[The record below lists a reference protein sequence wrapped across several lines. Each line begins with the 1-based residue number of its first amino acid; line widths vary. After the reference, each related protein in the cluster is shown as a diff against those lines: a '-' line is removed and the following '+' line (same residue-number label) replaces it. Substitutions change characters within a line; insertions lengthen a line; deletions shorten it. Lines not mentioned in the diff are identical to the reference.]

1 MSIVI
6 IGSSNS
12 DMVVRVPHI
21 PSKGETVIGKS
32 FDVLPGGKGANQ
44 AVAAARLGADINF
57 IASIGSDSFG
67 DKAIENFKKDSI
79 NIDSIIRPNTNSGT
93 AFIFVDD
100 NGQNSIAVSPESNAL
115 LRPEHIENNATIIS
129 NASHVLAQL
138 ETPIETII
146 HASEIS
152 KREQVPFILNP
163 APAQELPDQLLS
175 NTYILTPNETE
186 ASILSGIEVIDIE
199 SATLA
204 ANIILKKGVEIVI
217 ITMGAN
223 GCLYVDKS
231 KSKHIKSYTVD
242 VIDTTAAGDTFNG
255 ALVHLLAKGKSID
268 EAIQFANAASALSV
282 TKFGAQP
289 SAPYIQEVIE
299 FMDLNDHRNILDL
312 R

>member
-44 AVAAARLGADINF
+44 AVAAARLGADVKF
-57 IASIGSDSFG
+57 IASIGLDSFG
-67 DKAIENFKKDSI
+67 DTAIENFKKDSI

-115 LRPEHIENNATIIS
+115 LNSDHIEKNAKIIANAT
-129 NASHVLAQL
+129 HVLAQL

-163 APAQELPDQLLS
+163 APAQKLPDQLLS

-186 ASILSGIEVIDIE
+186 ASILSGIEVTDIA
-199 SATLA
+199 SATIA
-204 ANIILKKGVEIVI
+204 ANTLLKKGVEIVI
-217 ITMGAN
+217 ITMGEN
-223 GCLYVDKS
+223 GCLYVNENE
-231 KSKHIKSYTVD
+231 SKHIKTYKVD
-242 VIDTTAAGDTFNG
+242 TIDTTAAGDTFNG
-255 ALVHLLAKGKSID
+255 ALVYLLAQGKSID
-268 EAIQFANAASALSV
+268 EAIKFANAAAALSV

-289 SAPYIQEVIE
+289 SAPYIQEVID
-299 FMDLNDHRNILDL
+299 FMSLSKNDISPYIK
-312 R
+312 